1 MTTADRLSART
12 VHTNPEHE
20 DPHKD
25 PKRTETSTVRG
36 KPGRQRARR
45 RHARCFPRPAA
56 RYQQRTVLKI
66 QGASHTRS
74 HDRVSAKGPPWME
87 MEREVAFV
95 EEETLKA
102 SCWTPPWP
110 RRCGRCAP
118 ACSRSKPLESR
129 PVTPIPSRLSVFI
142 LHTLWWWPSRRQ
154 SLGRWT
160 VIRDLGGAKRPVVGD
175 ARRG

>member
-1 MTTADRLSART
+1 MLDASLALLL
-12 VHTNPEHE
+12 
-20 DPHKD
+20 
-25 PKRTETSTVRG
+25 
-36 KPGRQRARR
+36 
-45 RHARCFPRPAA
+45 A

-118 ACSRSKPLESR
+118 ACSRSR
-129 PVTPIPSRLSVFI
+129 PAPPGSIFFSVQPGVVQVTLKHMKE
-142 LHTLWWWPSRRQ
+142 L
-154 SLGRWT
+154 
-160 VIRDLGGAKRPVVGD
+160 
-175 ARRG
+175 